1 MSINTL
7 NPFAMFFKKLSQN
20 LSQKIGTIAVI
31 IIIILGVS
39 AYKFFSASK
48 VAEDTTTVKF
58 QQLKQYVEVTGSVQ
72 ASRDANLSFQTL
84 GAVSYVG
91 VKVGDTVPQG
101 KILATLQSGDAE
113 AILLQAQAQLSS
125 AEATLGQLTQG
136 FRKEEI
142 AIKQQTVDNA
152 KNSLEESYS
161 AIPDTIRNV
170 DATTLDI
177 IKNKLNNLFI
187 NNGGRYTLS
196 FSSCDQN
203 LQSSIETS
211 RSKIE
216 KTLTEYQ
223 KQSSIISVLS
233 SAETIDTV
241 FEQAYLATVATND
254 LVGAISNLLL
264 LSCSS
269 QNTSLDATRATLST
283 VRTTMN
289 SLFLDITSKRSA
301 LNMAKNAVSQ
311 VTRDLELTQAG
322 TDPYKLKA
330 QAAQVSQAEA
340 QVVAAKSGLQKTMI
354 AAPFS
359 GTISDI
365 TITEGETV
373 TSGKTVVSMLAID
386 AFEIEAKVPE
396 IDIVKVKTGAE
407 VEVTLDAYGKAI
419 IFPAK
424 ITRVNPTAT
433 TEGSVP
439 MYKVIVTFLG
449 KDARIKSGM
458 TANVHIVT
466 ENKSQALA
474 LEARFVEV
482 VDEAH
487 GLVTVRKDNVDTKH
501 TVILGI
507 RGQDGLIEVISGLVP
522 GDLIIAPSMIV
533 KSAQKQTK

>member
-1 MSINTL
+1 
-7 NPFAMFFKKLSQN
+7 MFFKQLSQN
-20 LSQKIGTIAVI
+20 LSQKTGTIAVI
-31 IIIILGVS
+31 IIIVIGTS
-39 AYKFFSASK
+39 AYKFFSAPK
-48 VAEDTTTVKF
+48 VVEDTTTVKL

-84 GAVSYVG
+84 GAVSHVG

-101 KILATLQSGDAE
+101 RVLATLQSGDAQ
-113 AILLQAQAQLSS
+113 ATLLQAQAQLAS

-142 AIKQQTVDNA
+142 AIKQQIVDNA

-170 DATTLDI
+170 DATTLDV

-211 RSKIE
+211 RSKLE

-233 SAETIDTV
+233 STETIDTV
-241 FEQAYLATVATND
+241 FEQAYLTTVATND
-254 LVGAISNLLL
+254 LVGSISNLLL

-289 SLFLDITSKRSA
+289 SLFLDITNKRSA
-301 LNMAKNAVSQ
+301 LNVTKNAVSQ
-311 VTRDLELTQAG
+311 ATRDLELTQAG

-340 QVVAAKSGLQKTMI
+340 QVAAAQSGLQKTMI
-354 AAPFS
+354 VAPFS
-359 GTISDI
+359 GTISDV

-433 TEGSVP
+433 IEGSVP

-449 KDARIKSGM
+449 KDVRIKSGM

-466 ENKSQALA
+466 ANKSQALA
-474 LEARFVEV
+474 IEARFVEV

-487 GLVTVRKDNVDTKH
+487 GLVTVRKDNVDTKR
-501 TVILGI
+501 TLNLGI

-522 GDLIIAPSMIV
+522 GDLLVPPSNIV
-533 KSAQKQTK
+533 RSAQKQTN